1 MKKVILTLSLILS
14 IFFLS
19 SCNKLDNITE
29 LEEEKTE
36 ATQHVF
42 SPLSG
47 LKTDESKINQRPVA
61 IMFDNH
67 PNARWQSGLSDAELV
82 YEFKVE
88 HPYTRY
94 MGIYLIKEPELLGP
108 IRSSR
113 PYFVTTLLEYD
124 PIYVRA
130 GGSQEA
136 ENKIK
141 EFNISDIN
149 GVSESIKYFWRESK
163 TGKKSP
169 HNLYTSMESIR
180 KAEEEKGY
188 NKPSSFEGFRFN
200 EEIVDIDGFDV
211 NNIEIKY
218 NKKNTTKYIYNKG
231 NNNYTRYKDGELHI
245 DEFNE
250 EPITATNIII
260 QQVSSSVIDE
270 EGRLD
275 VVLTGE
281 GNGIF
286 ITQGK
291 GVFITWKKES
301 TSGRTRFFDDLGEE
315 LKLNPGTT
323 WIQVTDID
331 PDLIIN

>member
-1 MKKVILTLSLILS
+1 MKKIFLILGLVLS
-14 IFFLS
+14 MFLLS
-19 SCNKLDNITE
+19 SCTKLDNITE
-29 LEEEKTE
+29 SEEEE
-36 ATQHVF
+36 EILEHVF
-42 SPLSG
+42 SSLSG
-47 LKTDESKINQRPVA
+47 LKTSEDRIKERPVA

-94 MGIYLIKEPELLGP
+94 MGIYLIGEPELLGP

-124 PIYVRA
+124 SIYVRA

-136 ENKIK
+136 EKKIK
-141 EFNISDIN
+141 ELNISDIN
-149 GVSESIKYFWRESK
+149 GVSDSMEYFWRESS
-163 TGKKSP
+163 TGKESP
-169 HNLYTSMESIR
+169 HNLYTSMEFIR
-180 KAEEEKGY
+180 KAEKEKGY
-188 NKPSSFEGFRFN
+188 NKQNNFQGFRFN
-200 EEIVDIDGFDV
+200 EEIIAIDGFDV

-218 NKKNTTKYIYNKG
+218 NKSNTTKYVFDKG
-231 NNNYTRYKDGELHI
+231 KGNYTRYKDGELHI
-245 DEFNE
+245 DESNE
-250 EPITATNIII
+250 EPIIATNIII
-260 QQVSSSVIDE
+260 QQVNSNVTDE

-275 VVLTGE
+275 MTLIGE

-291 GVFITWKKES
+291 GMFITWEKES
-301 TSGRTRFFDDLGEE
+301 ISEKTYFYDDLGEE